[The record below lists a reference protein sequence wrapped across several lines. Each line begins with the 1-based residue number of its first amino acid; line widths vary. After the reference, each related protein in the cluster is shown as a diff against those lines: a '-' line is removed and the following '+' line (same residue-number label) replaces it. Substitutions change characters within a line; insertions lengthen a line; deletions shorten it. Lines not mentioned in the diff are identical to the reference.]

1 MQALARLAHSHGA
14 LLIFDEVISGFRV
27 GFEGYAGLSG
37 IRPDLLTYGKVIG
50 GGFPVGAYGG
60 RRELMELVAPSG
72 PVYQAGT
79 LSANPLAMCA
89 GLAVLQ
95 RLQDGSVYRQ
105 LEHLGAR
112 LEQQLSGLAGL
123 AVQRVGSIF
132 WLCIS
137 EQARARTPMRTPQS
151 FPSDAKA
158 NFATAFHALLERY
171 LSGAER
177 L

>member
-1 MQALARLAHSHGA
+1 
-14 LLIFDEVISGFRV
+14 
-27 GFEGYAGLSG
+27 
-37 IRPDLLTYGKVIG
+37 
-50 GGFPVGAYGG
+50 
-60 RRELMELVAPSG
+60 MELVAPSG

-112 LEQQLSGLAGL
+112 LEHALAPIAGL

-132 WLCIS
+132 WLCFS
-137 EQARARTPMRTPQS
+137 EQGRAHTPMRTPQS
-151 FPSDAKA
+151 FPADAKTS
-158 NFATAFHALLERY
+158 FATVFHALLERAIY
-171 LSGAER
+171 LAPSAFEVGFLSAAHTEAQIDALGER
-177 L
+177 LAASLHASS